1 MNDGAGWGLAG
12 TKRLHEAVPDPITH
26 VHMPTCRSCWAALD
40 YSKCAFPWQHGV
52 PVPWPCRG
60 HSMGGRAQST
70 VLFLCSP
77 PACSPFFS
85 ERNTTVALRYLI
97 LGFFNLSYFMF
108 CLLKAQ
114 DTRSFFIC
122 FCFLDAGSHLPGAPS
137 ILPRH
142 GRTTVPKP
150 RGMNKTYPR
159 CLIDMGTWA

>member
-108 CLLKAQ
+108 CLLKAR

-122 FCFLDAGSHLPGAPS
+122 FCFSDAGSHLPGAPS

-142 GRTTVPKP
+142 GRTAVPKP

-159 CLIDMGTWA
+159 CLTDMGSWA